1 MTTINKSLLTLGIL
15 VLAFNLKAQ
24 EKQDTIRLS
33 VEEAQNYAI
42 ENNLTV
48 RAAQIDVEVAK
59 KFVKETTAIGLPQI
73 GMTANYQHIF
83 VVPEIS
89 FPVSGFTE
97 DRLTTTGDAT
107 GFAQT
112 GDPIG
117 NGQFLGAGPGGL
129 NQYYYSGPGIPLGT
143 KDNTTFNFTLSQLIF
158 SGDYIIGL
166 QAIKIFKEVSEK
178 AYIKSGLLAK
188 ESVASTYYMV
198 LVLNESIRVL
208 KENLD
213 LTSKTYIETE
223 QLNLQG
229 FIEKTDVDQLKI
241 NQSNL
246 QNMFVSLTGQ
256 YETAQKLLKF
266 QLGIDFNQPLV
277 LTEDLNAIINKGN
290 YQYLLTVTFD
300 VNGNIDYRMMEN
312 QVELQAANLRRA
324 KSAYLPTIA
333 GFYQHQEMTN
343 KPAFNFQPKD
353 VLGVSLNLPIM
364 TSGQR
369 AAKVSQTKL
378 NLEKSIL
385 TKENVAQGLILEYEA
400 ARNEYQTA
408 FLNYNN
414 NKESL
419 ALSQEIFNKNI
430 VKFKEGI
437 SSSLDLTQ
445 SQAQYL
451 NAEANYYTS
460 INSLLKAKAKMDRIL
475 SKE

>member
-1 MTTINKSLLTLGIL
+1 MTTINKSLLTLGVML
-15 VLAFNLKAQ
+15 LAFNSMAQ
-24 EKQDTIRLS
+24 DKQDTIRLT

-42 ENNLTV
+42 ENNRTV

-73 GMTANYQHIF
+73 GMTADYQHIF

-89 FPVSGFTE
+89 FPAGG
-97 DRLTTTGDAT
+97 LT
-107 GFAQT
+107 QT
-112 GDPIG
+112 PLVPTSPIEG
-117 NGQFLGAGPGGL
+117 LEQQSPSYLNGL
-129 NQYYYSGPGIPLGT
+129 NQYTLSSPAIPLGT
-143 KDNTTFNFTLSQLIF
+143 KNNTTFNFTLNQLIF

-166 QAIKIFKEVSEK
+166 QAIKIYKEVSEK
-178 AYIKSGLLAK
+178 SYIKSGLLAK
-188 ESVASTYYMV
+188 ESVASTYYMI
-198 LVLNESIRVL
+198 LMLSESLRVL

-213 LTSKTYIETE
+213 LTSKTFIETE

-246 QNMFVSLTGQ
+246 QNLLISLTGQ

-266 QLGIDFNQPLV
+266 QLGINFDQPLL
-277 LTEDLNAIINKGN
+277 LTEGLNDIINKGN
-290 YQYLLTVTFD
+290 YQYFLTVNFD
-300 VNGNIDYRMMEN
+300 VTGNIDYRIMEN
-312 QVELQAANLRRA
+312 QVELQAANMRRA
-324 KSAYLPTIA
+324 KSAYLPSLN

-343 KPAFNFQPKD
+343 QPAFNFMPKD
-353 VLGVSLNLPIM
+353 VVGVSLSLPII

-378 NLEKSIL
+378 NLEKSL
-385 TKENVAQGLILEYEA
+385 LNKENVSQALILDYEA

-419 ALSQEIFNKNI
+419 SLSQEIFNKNI
-430 VKFKEGI
+430 IKFKEGI